1 MLSSLCLSLGSFL
14 KKNYFDPY
22 MHWFSNSKKSNPA
35 DDEALVEHYRKTGDL
50 TVLGELFQR
59 HAEMVYYVCL
69 RYLEDGERCKDAV
82 MQIFEELIV
91 KINKQEIKKFVT
103 WLYVLSRN
111 YCLMQL
117 RAEKKMHRV
126 TIDEFVEF
134 PVDMHPEDR
143 NVKEQQLTALEK
155 CMEKLSEQQQKSV
168 DLFFLK
174 EKCYKEIVELTG
186 YSLKEVKSYIQ
197 NGKRNLKICMDK
209 HREKE

>member
-1 MLSSLCLSLGSFL
+1 
-14 KKNYFDPY
+14 
-22 MHWFSNSKKSNPA
+22 MHWFSNSKKSNPEE
-35 DDEALVEHYRKTGDL
+35 DEALIARYHNTGDL
-50 TVLGELFQR
+50 EILGELFQR

-69 RYLEDGERCKDAV
+69 RYLDDSERSKDAV

-117 RAEKKMHRV
+117 RAEKKIRHISV
-126 TIDEFVEF
+126 EEIVEF
-134 PVDMHPEDR
+134 PVDLHPEDQSA
-143 NVKEQQLTALEK
+143 KEQQLIALEK
-155 CMEKLSEQQQKSV
+155 CMDKLSEYQHKSV
-168 DLFFLK
+168 ELFFLR

-186 YSLKEVKSYIQ
+186 YSLTEVKSYIQ

-209 HREKE
+209 YREKEG